1 MMLYLEGR
9 LTLFFPS
16 VVCCRKGQ
24 PRVPKGNNKG
34 DTVLVPHKRVDGK
47 ILLISNGY
55 QAL

>member
-47 ILLISNGY
+47 NLLISNGY